1 MHTTNI
7 YKKTKT
13 NELST
18 QLKILVTEQQEKKKT
33 KESKRQKNNKAT
45 IKNKKLVNQKAQWEN

>member
-13 NELST
+13 NELSI
-18 QLKILVTEQQEKKKT
+18 QLKILVTEQQEKKKKLRKARDKKITRPQLKT
-33 KESKRQKNNKAT
+33 KN
-45 IKNKKLVNQKAQWEN
+45 

>member
-18 QLKILVTEQQEKKKT
+18 QLKILVPEQQEKKKT

-45 IKNKKLVNQKAQWEN
+45 IKNKKLMNQKA

>member
-18 QLKILVTEQQEKKKT
+18 QLKILVTEQQEKKKLRKARDKKITRPQLKT
-33 KESKRQKNNKAT
+33 KN
-45 IKNKKLVNQKAQWEN
+45 